1 MRNAV
6 IISGALHLAVFA
18 AAWASNPFSSNAPLE
33 VDQVIAIEMAVL
45 TQLPVPPTP
54 KNILPKAPPKP
65 PPPKAKKVVPATK
78 PLPPTPAPEPTPK
91 AGEKPVPVVETVKVA
106 VAQPKESSLP
116 RKNPP
121 PKPAL
126 KSEKVDEFLSVLKTV
141 ENLKNVAPQ
150 KEIKPTKPL
159 LEEVTD
165 ALKRHQVEPRHK
177 LSRFGTTLT
186 KSERDSVRRQ
196 IQKCWII
203 PAGAVDAKN
212 LVVDIRLLLNADGT
226 VLKAVIV
233 DSARAARDKFFL
245 SAAESALRAVRN
257 TACSPL
263 RLPPKKYEKWK
274 NMILSFNPRDMF

>member
-1 MRNAV
+1 MRNAA
-6 IISGALHLAVFA
+6 IISGALHLAIFA
-18 AAWASNPFSSNAPLE
+18 TAWASNPFSSNVPLE
-33 VDQVIAIEMAVL
+33 VDQLIAIEMAVL
-45 TQLPVPPTP
+45 TQLPAPPTP

-65 PPPKAKKVVPATK
+65 LPPRAKNVVPVTK
-78 PLPPTPAPEPTPK
+78 PLPPTPGPTSK
-91 AGEKPVPVVETVKVA
+91 AVEKPVPAVEAVKVA
-106 VAQPKESSLP
+106 VVQPKEGPPP

-126 KSEKVDEFLSVLKTV
+126 KSKRVDEFLSVLKTV
-141 ENLKNVAPQ
+141 ENLKKVSPQ
-150 KEIKPTKPL
+150 EEIKPTKPL

-165 ALKRHQVEPRHK
+165 ALKRHQAVPRHK
-177 LSRFGTTLT
+177 LSRLGTTLT
-186 KSERDSVRRQ
+186 KSERDSVRQQ

-212 LVVDIRLLLNADGT
+212 LVVDIRLQLNADGT